1 MKLDFQIIH
10 LLHPHYVTG
19 HGCVYDHIRWTVWFS
34 NSELL
39 NEINKKFNYNL
50 TLEEEIVVKED
61 VAHSI
66 WHYIQKNKKW
76 IGTFGDDYDCSILD
90 IYNQ

>member
-19 HGCVYDHIRWTVWFS
+19 HSCVYDHIRWTVWFS

-39 NEINKKFNYNL
+39 NEINEKFNYNL